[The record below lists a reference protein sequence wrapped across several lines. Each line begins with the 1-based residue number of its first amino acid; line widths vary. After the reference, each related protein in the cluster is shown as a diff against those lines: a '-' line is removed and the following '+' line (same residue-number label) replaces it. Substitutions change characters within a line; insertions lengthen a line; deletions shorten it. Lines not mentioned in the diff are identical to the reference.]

1 MWHFNAELL
10 ICYLCNMNTAISGSN
25 KNKIQS
31 KHIYQKPSSIIT
43 IQFYPSIYSNLS
55 IYLLQSIHLSNQ
67 IYPSIYSNLS
77 IYLLKSIHI
86 YSNLSILSTQIYP
99 SVYSNLSIYPLRF
112 IFHLSTEG
120 LRFISIYLPRYIL
133 SIYLPRYIFIYLS
146 DVYYTI
152 HSHFK
157 PDLCPSAEKSSR
169 FLSNY
174 LSIFYS
180 YILITSI
187 LLHVSKL

>member
-1 MWHFNAELL
+1 M
-10 ICYLCNMNTAISGSN
+10 ISGSN

-31 KHIYQKPSSIIT
+31 KHIYQKPSSIH
-43 IQFYPSIYSNLS
+43 LS
-55 IYLLQSIHLSNQ
+55 IQ

-77 IYLLKSIHI
+77 IY
-86 YSNLSILSTQIYP
+86 
-99 SVYSNLSIYPLRF
+99 PLGF
-112 IFHLSTEG
+112 FSHLSTEG
-120 LRFISIYLPRYIL
+120 LRFIYIYLPRYIFIYLSTQIYIYLSIYLDIYL

-157 PDLCPSAEKSSR
+157 PNLCPSAEKSSR

-174 LSIFYS
+174 LSIFYP